1 MQVSCCFMLMGC
13 WITTGSLYWWLHG
26 HLHELPILHWIPQ
39 LKPTETQKKQQGTYP
54 PAESICC
61 HQGKWVYCVSL
72 TSVHLAPFYMHDG
85 FTIDTLNKAMGKTQV
100 TRVDIGWE
108 VYYGYIWQIFVWA
121 PSFSRI
127 LGGNIQVE
135 TDAGNSTGI
144 QNKSCPLCTSI
155 ESALLT

>member
-1 MQVSCCFMLMGC
+1 VLAWLLSILHLSICM
-13 WITTGSLYWWLHG
+13 TGS
-26 HLHELPILHWIPQ
+26 Q
-39 LKPTETQKKQQGTYP
+39 LTRWTRQ
-54 PAESICC
+54 
-61 HQGKWVYCVSL
+61 WV
-72 TSVHLAPFYMHDG
+72 
-85 FTIDTLNKAMGKTQV
+85 KTQV

-108 VYYGYIWQIFVWA
+108 VYYGYIWRIFVWA

-144 QNKSCPLCTSI
+144 RNKSCPLCTSI